1 MNAMQQFSE
10 LSHFNAVKAV
20 ADLNHCTIREARRL
34 DHETAYCLLFYNA
47 ATINAQKQ
55 LNQK

>member
-1 MNAMQQFSE
+1 MNAMSLFKD

-34 DHETAYCLLFYNA
+34 DYETAYCLLFYNA
-47 ATINAQKQ
+47 ATINAQKM
-55 LNQK
+55 LNTK